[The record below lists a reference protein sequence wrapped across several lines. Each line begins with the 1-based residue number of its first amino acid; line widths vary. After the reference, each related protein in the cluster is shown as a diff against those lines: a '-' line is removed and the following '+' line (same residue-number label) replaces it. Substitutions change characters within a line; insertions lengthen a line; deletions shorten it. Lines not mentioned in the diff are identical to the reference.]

1 MELKIVARNLDLTD
15 ALKDYINKRLTGLE
29 RYSNNIIDSEFIL
42 QEIRG
47 RYQGEVIVKVKGQTL
62 TAKSQRKDPYE
73 VIDELKD
80 KIKTQLKKYEEKLS
94 DRRG

>member
-1 MELKIVARNLDLTD
+1 MELKIIARNLDLTD
-15 ALKDYINKRLTGLE
+15 ALKDYINKRLMGLD

-47 RYQGEVIVKVKGQTL
+47 RYEGELIVKVKGQTL
-62 TAKSQRKDPYE
+62 TAKTQRKDPYE

-94 DRRG
+94 NKRG